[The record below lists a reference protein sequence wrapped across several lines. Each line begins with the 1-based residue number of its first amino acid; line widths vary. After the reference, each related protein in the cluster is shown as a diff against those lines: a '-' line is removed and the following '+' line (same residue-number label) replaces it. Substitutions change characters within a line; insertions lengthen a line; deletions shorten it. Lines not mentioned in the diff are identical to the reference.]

1 MRNNMSKFV
10 IYHNPRCSKSRQ
22 TLAILEENEVEIEI
36 VEYLKNPLNKKNLS
50 SLIKKLKIKPKEL
63 VRTKEKV
70 FKELDVD
77 LENDAAVIKAIVEN
91 PALMERPIVEKKD
104 RAIIGRPPENVLDLL

>member
-1 MRNNMSKFV
+1 MSKFV

-22 TLAILEENEVEIEI
+22 TLAILEEHGVKIEI

-63 VRTKEKV
+63 VRTKEKA

>member
-1 MRNNMSKFV
+1 MSKFV